1 MLACA
6 VMKLLR
12 ACFSVAALLAAGPV
26 FAEPECTC
34 LANGT
39 RYAEGSVV
47 CIRLPSGSW
56 LARCGKVLNNTSWQK
71 IQDGCP
77 TTLLAPEKAT
87 PLPALR
93 DKALQSS
100 DGD

>member
-1 MLACA
+1 MR
-6 VMKLLR
+6 LLR
-12 ACFSVAALLAAGPV
+12 TCFAVAALLAAGPV

-47 CIRLPSGSW
+47 CLRLPSGSW

-71 IQDGCP
+71 IEDGCP
-77 TTLLAPEKAT
+77 TTLLAPEMTRAPTASKH
-87 PLPALR
+87 PVS
-93 DKALQSS
+93 QSS

>member
-12 ACFSVAALLAAGPV
+12 TWLAAAALLAAGPA

-71 IQDGCP
+71 VQDGCP
-77 TTLLAPEKAT
+77 TTLLTPEKAG
-87 PLPALR
+87 PPPALR
-93 DKALQSS
+93 DTASQSS
-100 DGD
+100 EGE

>member
-1 MLACA
+1 
-6 VMKLLR
+6 MKLLR

-77 TTLLAPEKAT
+77 TTLLSPAKAD
-87 PLPALR
+87 PPPALQET
-93 DKALQSS
+93 ASQSS
-100 DGD
+100 DRD